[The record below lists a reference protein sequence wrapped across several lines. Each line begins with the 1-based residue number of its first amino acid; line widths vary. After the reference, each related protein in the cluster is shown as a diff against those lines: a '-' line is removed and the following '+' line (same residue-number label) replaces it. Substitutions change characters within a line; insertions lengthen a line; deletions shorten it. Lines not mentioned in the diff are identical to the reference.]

1 MTNDANPGDRALGGA
16 SGAIGRTGRAGRA
29 GRAGRTVLRETP
41 GVARLAWGILRSRT
55 GGPSTGGTMCV
66 VVRDD
71 GAVLI
76 VKPRYRRHW
85 CLPGGFLDAGEHPA
99 LGAAREVAEET
110 GARLQGEPTLLVTQR
125 RWHHVEFLFSG
136 RLDPDGWEEPTTAWE
151 ISAVRW
157 TSPTDMQRLHPLSVR
172 VTALVPG
179 GLAGIVERTL
189 AAGPLA

>member
-1 MTNDANPGDRALGGA
+1 MSTLTIKLDDGA
-16 SGAIGRTGRAGRA
+16 ARLVEQAA
-29 GRAGRTVLRETP
+29 QTVNQPLEHWLRESICP
-41 GVARLAWGILRSRT
+41 